1 MENFTCTAN
10 HVNISAGTIRPA
22 ILSVDHGRVS
32 DISPVGDS
40 PDPSLPW
47 MLPGFI
53 DAHVHIE
60 SSMLVPSEFARL
72 AVVHGTVA
80 TVSDPHEI
88 ANVLGEKGVL
98 FMLENAAKVPFNF
111 FFGAPSCVPATSFE
125 TAGARLDADAVER
138 LLQREDILYLSEMM
152 NFPGVLSGD
161 AEVRKKIA
169 AALTLGKPVDGHA
182 PGLLGEEA
190 RRYAGAGE
198 AGRTIISTDHECFT
212 REEALGKLAAG
223 MHILIRE
230 GSAARNFDALIG
242 LVAEYPD
249 RTMFCSDDKHPD
261 SLVEGHINL
270 LVKRA
275 LRKGIPLFNI
285 LKAACVNPVLHY
297 RLPVGLLRIGDPAD
311 FILVEDL
318 NEFQVRETYVQG
330 QKVAERGKTLI
341 ASVPIR
347 PVNSFHCTE
356 KQPDDFA
363 VAAEGHPREI
373 AVIGAV
379 DGELITEKI
388 KQAPRLRDGFAVADP
403 EHDLLK
409 ITVINR
415 YRDAPPAVAF
425 IRCFGLKQG
434 AIASSVAHDSHNII
448 AVGTTDA
455 FLAAAVNLVVKHS
468 GGISAVSPRSE
479 KVLPLPVAGLMSD
492 SDGYQVADA
501 YSELDRMARQMGSR
515 LRAPFMTLSFMA
527 LLVIPHL
534 KLSDLGLFDGD
545 RFAFT
550 PLIPSV
556 A

>member
-1 MENFTCTAN
+1 MESFTCTAN
-10 HVNISAGTIRPA
+10 HVDISAGIIRPA
-22 ILSVDHGRVS
+22 TLSVDNGRIS
-32 DISPVGDS
+32 DISPAGDR
-40 PDPSLPW
+40 PDPSLPC

-72 AVVHGTVA
+72 AAVHGTVA

-98 FMLENAAKVPFNF
+98 FMLENAARVPFRF

-125 TAGARLDADAVER
+125 TAGARLDADAVGR

-152 NFPGVLSGD
+152 NFPGVLGGD
-161 AEVRKKIA
+161 PEVKAKIA
-169 AALTLGKPVDGHA
+169 AAVKLGKPVDGHA

-198 AGRTIISTDHECFT
+198 AGRTVISTDHECFT

-242 LVAEYPD
+242 LVEAYPG

-275 LRKGIPLFNI
+275 LQKGIPLFSV

-297 RLPVGLLRIGDPAD
+297 RLPVGLLRTGDPAD

-318 NEFQVRETYVQG
+318 NEFRVLETYVQG
-330 QKVAERGKTLI
+330 QKVAERGKTRI
-341 ASVPIR
+341 ASVAVQ

-356 KQPDDFA
+356 KQPGDFA
-363 VAAEGHPREI
+363 VAADGHP
-373 AVIGAV
+373 AALQVIGAL
-379 DGELITEKI
+379 DGELITEKLR
-388 KQAPRLRDGFAVADP
+388 QAPRIEDGFAAADP
-403 EHDLLK
+403 ENDLLK

-415 YRDAPPAVAF
+415 YRQAPPAVAF
-425 IRCFGLKQG
+425 VRGFGLKEG

-455 FLAAAVNLVVKHS
+455 FLAAAVNLVVKHQ
-468 GGISAVSPRSE
+468 GGISAVSAQSE

-492 SDGYQVADA
+492 GDGYRVAEA
-501 YSELDRMARQMGSR
+501 YSGLDRMARQMGSR

-545 RFAFT
+545 HFALV
-550 PLIPSV
+550 PLIPGDR
-556 A
+556 